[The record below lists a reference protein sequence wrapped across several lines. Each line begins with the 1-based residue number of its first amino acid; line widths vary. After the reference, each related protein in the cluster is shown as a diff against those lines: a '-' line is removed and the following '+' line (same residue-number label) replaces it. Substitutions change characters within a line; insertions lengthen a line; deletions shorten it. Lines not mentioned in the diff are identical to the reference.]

1 MRPDAT
7 RQRIALFGTFG
18 TGNLG
23 NEATLQAVLYN
34 LRSHLPNAEISCICS
49 GPQNTESQYNIPA
62 VPIRAPFPIW
72 KLSNVSNRDAELSG
86 ASNGSISRIATE
98 PHHWIKAF
106 AKLRVSLRFCAYP
119 FVEGYRWFKGF
130 AKLKESKILIMTGT
144 GMVSD
149 FATGPFDRHYDMF
162 RWAVIAKLCRCKLLF
177 LSVGGGP
184 IRHPL
189 SRYFVKAALA
199 LADYRSYRD
208 ASSKD
213 HLEAIGVDVTNDAV
227 YPDLAFSLPRPVMPI
242 NHGPG
247 HQRTVIGVG
256 LMNYHNRYG
265 RTGNDE
271 TIYRDYLARIA
282 CFVVRLLERG
292 YTVRVLIGDF
302 VWDQDVRQ
310 DLRAELEKGGCN
322 YEDGRI
328 IDEPASSVD
337 ELLSQLASVDVVVAS
352 RFHNVLLGL
361 MLGKPALAISY
372 HEKFQPLMSG
382 LGLEGFCQDI
392 EQIDVDE
399 LIKKVVTLV
408 EDAPRISSQIALKT
422 ESYRA
427 ALNEQYLRI
436 LKEISPG

>member
-1 MRPDAT
+1 
-7 RQRIALFGTFG
+7 
-18 TGNLG
+18 
-23 NEATLQAVLYN
+23 
-34 LRSHLPNAEISCICS
+34 
-49 GPQNTESQYNIPA
+49 
-62 VPIRAPFPIW
+62 
-72 KLSNVSNRDAELSG
+72 
-86 ASNGSISRIATE
+86 
-98 PHHWIKAF
+98 
-106 AKLRVSLRFCAYP
+106 
-119 FVEGYRWFKGF
+119 
-130 AKLKESKILIMTGT
+130 
-144 GMVSD
+144 
-149 FATGPFDRHYDMF
+149 
-162 RWAVIAKLCRCKLLF
+162 
-177 LSVGGGP
+177 
-184 IRHPL
+184 
-189 SRYFVKAALA
+189 
-199 LADYRSYRD
+199 
-208 ASSKD
+208 
-213 HLEAIGVDVTNDAV
+213 
-227 YPDLAFSLPRPVMPI
+227 
-242 NHGPG
+242 
-247 HQRTVIGVG
+247 
-256 LMNYHNRYG
+256 MNYHNRYG

-427 ALNEQYLRI
+427 ALDEQYLRI

>member
-1 MRPDAT
+1 
-7 RQRIALFGTFG
+7 
-18 TGNLG
+18 
-23 NEATLQAVLYN
+23 
-34 LRSHLPNAEISCICS
+34 
-49 GPQNTESQYNIPA
+49 
-62 VPIRAPFPIW
+62 
-72 KLSNVSNRDAELSG
+72 
-86 ASNGSISRIATE
+86 
-98 PHHWIKAF
+98 
-106 AKLRVSLRFCAYP
+106 
-119 FVEGYRWFKGF
+119 
-130 AKLKESKILIMTGT
+130 
-144 GMVSD
+144 
-149 FATGPFDRHYDMF
+149 
-162 RWAVIAKLCRCKLLF
+162 
-177 LSVGGGP
+177 
-184 IRHPL
+184 
-189 SRYFVKAALA
+189 
-199 LADYRSYRD
+199 
-208 ASSKD
+208 
-213 HLEAIGVDVTNDAV
+213 
-227 YPDLAFSLPRPVMPI
+227 
-242 NHGPG
+242 
-247 HQRTVIGVG
+247 
-256 LMNYHNRYG
+256 MNYHNRYG

-271 TIYRDYLARIA
+271 TIYRDYLGRIA

-427 ALNEQYLRI
+427 ALDEQYLRI